1 MYRWKITGLLGLL
14 SVAMVA
20 GAATKNTLL
29 RVKILD
35 SDSRSVVIDDSG
47 VPKDCDGVN
56 YNAYCRSSKTTQVTN
71 TLLVQE
77 GNQPPFRVSCS
88 VDSKYSRC
96 STLDIGSS
104 YDARAEKHGIT
115 IFYEDYEG
123 KPRKQLYTLVSTDA
137 RPLAVRP
144 AESLTAP
151 PSQAP
156 PPRHTEPTI
165 STPTLASA
173 TETVK
178 CKFTS
183 TPAGA
188 DITLDGKYVGSTP
201 SDIALTTGPHLVVFS
216 IPGFVESKRDLTV
229 LPGSALT
236 VNTILG
242 KSPQ

>member
-1 MYRWKITGLLGLL
+1 MYRWKMTALLGLL
-14 SVAMVA
+14 LVTMVA
-20 GAATKNTLL
+20 NSATKNNLL
-29 RVKILD
+29 RLKVLD

-77 GNQPPFRVSCS
+77 GNQPPMRVSCS

-104 YDARAEKHGIT
+104 YDARMEKHGIT

-123 KPRKQLYTLVSTDA
+123 KPRKQFYTLVSTDG

-151 PSQAP
+151 PAP
-156 PPRHTEPTI
+156 VPAPRHTEPTTAI
-165 STPTLASA
+165 STVASA
-173 TETVK
+173 SGTVN

-201 SDIALTTGPHLVVFS
+201 SDIALTTGPHVVVFS